1 MDQPKKDKVKR
12 PDTPLADSPTP
23 DYSNMK
29 TTKRTWFKDKEYTP
43 TAQDSA
49 SYKQGFNL
57 SVEGRSPAD
66 LGYDMKTTQG
76 LRGYQEAID
85 RGLNPRKKKK

>member
-1 MDQPKKDKVKR
+1 
-12 PDTPLADSPTP
+12 
-23 DYSNMK
+23 MK

-57 SVEGRSPAD
+57 SVEGKSPAN

-76 LRGYQEAID
+76 LRGYEEAIK
-85 RGLNPRKKKK
+85 RGLNPKKKR